1 MTDVTNLGPSERS
14 TKSELGVNSEPLQ
27 ADPDCVCARSKLLL
41 MTPTDIPKTAFSSRT
56 FTLASRASQLAQI
69 QTNIVLATLQALFP
83 PPSESTHEHAPVPI
97 FKTSFMATSGD
108 KNQSQALYLLG
119 GKALWTKEL
128 EVVLREGAVD
138 MIIHSLKD
146 VPTTLPE
153 GCVIGAILERE
164 DPVDSLVV
172 KCGKS
177 WKSLEDLPGGS
188 VVGTSSV
195 RRVAQLKRNFPKLKF
210 LDVVSDAFVLLQIRL
225 HPTSVAWKSVNMFLA
240 SAQSL
245 YSDRLNRNTRFAK
258 LDAPDGPYA
267 ALILARAGIVRLGM
281 SDRITSDLRPP
292 ILYHAVS
299 QGALAV
305 EVRSDDIEAIELCK
319 KLNHWETEWKCLA
332 ERACLRVLEGGCS
345 VPVGVSSALE
355 VDASETRA
363 GVLTL
368 TGCVTAIN
376 GDVHVE
382 HTLKNRVGS
391 AEQAEEV
398 GKGLARVLLDS
409 GAKKV
414 LDDINKDRNRRVE
427 DASK

>member
-1 MTDVTNLGPSERS
+1 
-14 TKSELGVNSEPLQ
+14 
-27 ADPDCVCARSKLLL
+27 

-210 LDVVSDAFVLLQIRL
+210 LDVRGNL
-225 HPTSVAWKSVNMFLA
+225 
-240 SAQSL
+240 
-245 YSDRLNRNTRFAK
+245 NTRFAK